1 MAENFADL
9 GRDLDIHVY
18 EVIGPQTNLTPRSF
32 SNHITIKLFK
42 IKDKGR
48 LLKAAREKK
57 ILPYKETSTR
67 LSADFSAET
76 LQARREW
83 DGKLKMLKERK
94 YQPRMLYPTGC
105 SSETEVK

>member
-57 ILPYKETSTR
+57 NSPIQGNLHKA
-67 LSADFSAET
+67 LSRFLSRDFAG
-76 LQARREW
+76 Q
-83 DGKLKMLKERK
+83 K
-94 YQPRMLYPTGC
+94 RMGW
-105 SSETEVK
+105 